1 VVDSD
6 NVQIP
11 VFANGNIQYFADIE
25 RCLTATGAHGVM
37 TAGDDN
43 TFTVFPLTWKVREL
57 TTMTRLLNSG
67 NFVAGV
73 GESLLGLAVVIM
85 CYLFLMF

>member
-1 VVDSD
+1 MVDSD

-43 TFTVFPLTWKVREL
+43 SFTVFPLTSKVQEL
-57 TTMTRLLNSG
+57 TTMTRLVKSG
-67 NFVAGV
+67 NFVVDLGELLV
-73 GESLLGLAVVIM
+73 GIPVVII
-85 CYLFLMF
+85 CYLFF